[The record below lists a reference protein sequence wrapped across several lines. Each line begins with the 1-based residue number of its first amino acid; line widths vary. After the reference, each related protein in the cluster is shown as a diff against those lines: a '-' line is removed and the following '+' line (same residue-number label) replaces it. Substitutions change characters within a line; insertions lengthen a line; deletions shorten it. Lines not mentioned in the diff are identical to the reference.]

1 MAADR
6 TELHD
11 LAASQPER
19 VKAMAEQWD
28 AWAARSFVDPWR
40 EDYDRNLKG
49 RERQNWGGAGVP
61 ERPYALTQ

>member
-1 MAADR
+1 
-6 TELHD
+6 
-11 LAASQPER
+11 
-19 VKAMAEQWD
+19 MAEQWD

-61 ERPYALTQ
+61 ERPYALTP